1 MAVVK
6 EDGTIVAGA
15 NSYIDA
21 TDLSDYMAARGLT
34 LTGTAATLIIQA
46 MDVVDQNNF
55 IGTKYSATQ
64 TTQWPRSG
72 AYVDGYLLD
81 ENYIP
86 VELMNAQCEAV
97 IAIDTGYDTLAVST
111 PSVKSKQVGDIQV
124 VYQDGAS
131 SQSYSRKINN
141 FLKKLLAGGGGS
153 NTFKVTRA

>member
-6 EDGTIVAGA
+6 EDGSLVSGA

-21 TDLSDYMAARGLT
+21 TDLSTYITARGLT

-46 MDVVDQNNF
+46 MDVIDQNQF
-55 IGTKYSATQ
+55 IGVKYSADQ
-64 TTQWPRSG
+64 TTQWPRYG

-81 ENYIP
+81 RDYIP

-97 IAIDTGYDTLAVST
+97 IAIDTGYDPLAVST
-111 PSVKSKQVGDIQV
+111 PAVKSKQVGDIQI

-131 SQSYSRKINN
+131 SQSYSKKINN
-141 FLKKLLAGGGGS
+141 FLKKLLAGGGGA
-153 NTFKVTRA
+153 NTFKVSRA